1 MVRQAARRSFALGVA
16 VFLGLLLAV
25 DAPALAQTASA
36 ARNLVVQPQKP
47 AATGQRRLALV
58 IGNSAYESA
67 PLENPVNDAR
77 AMARALES
85 AGYTVMLHLNVDQR
99 GMLAALRDFGG
110 QLRAGGVGLFYYA
123 GHGMQIKGRNYLI
136 PVGADIQ
143 REDEVAYAS
152 LDAQAVL
159 DKMEAAG
166 NGANLMILDACR
178 NNPFARSF
186 RSSQQGLAQMEAPV
200 GTLIA
205 FATSPGAV
213 ASDGDGGNGL
223 YTRHLLNAMSR
234 PGGKVEDVF
243 KQVRAAVRRESNGK
257 QIPWEVTSLEG
268 DLFFV
273 DPPAPVTEPEP
284 DPALVLDDSLW
295 EAVKDTQDPIVVGAY
310 LRRFP
315 FGRHSAQAIVRLAKL
330 EAGQEA
336 AMLPPSP
343 GESSSASTPAAEQPS
358 QANPAPQ
365 PSESSEK
372 PMGDAVRIEPD
383 QAALP
388 MARSYEPGDVRTIS
402 RVDLR
407 TDSVIQNFDERIVSV
422 DSAGIPVV
430 GWTSLVLKP
439 WYALLRG
446 LFKSSDGIAL
456 SPSID
461 PVVWNDLPDDAT
473 MGVSFV
479 SDVDVAGNRSANTS
493 KATIRRKG
501 IERVLVPAGEFEA
514 IRIEC
519 EAETTREGRLTPDT
533 SSTRVQRWNLSV
545 WYVPALKTY
554 VAAELRTP
562 SVFFGWGGNH
572 ERLQLLIHELAS
584 RKLVTR

>member
-58 IGNSAYESA
+58 IGNSAYKSA

-110 QLRAGGVGLFYYA
+110 QLRAGGVGLLYYA

-273 DPPAPVTEPEP
+273 DPPAPVTEP

-295 EAVKDTQDPIVVGAY
+295 ETVKDTKDPVAVGAY
-310 LRRFP
+310 IKRFP
-315 FGRHSAQAIVRLAKL
+315 FGRHSSEAIVRLAKL
-330 EAGQEA
+330 EAGQEGA
-336 AMLPPSP
+336 IPPASPSESLP
-343 GESSSASTPAAEQPS
+343 ASTPAAQQQS
-358 QANPAPQ
+358 QAKPALQ

-372 PMGDAVRIEPD
+372 PLRDAVRSEPD
-383 QAALP
+383 QVSSP
-388 MARSYEPGDVRTIS
+388 GARRYEPGDVRAIS
-402 RVDLR
+402 RIDLR
-407 TDSVIQNFDERIVSV
+407 TNSVIQTFNERIVEV
-422 DSAGIPVV
+422 DNAGIPIV
-430 GWTSLVLKP
+430 GWSTLVLKP

-461 PVVWNDLPDDAT
+461 LAAWNGLPDGAT
-473 MGVSFV
+473 MKVSFL
-479 SDVDVAGNRSANTS
+479 SDVDEMGNRSDNTS
-493 KATIRRKG
+493 NVTIRRQG
-501 IERVLVPAGEFEA
+501 IERVSVPAGDFEA

-519 EAETTREGRLTPDT
+519 EGETFRRGRLPYATGN
-533 SSTRVQRWNLSV
+533 RIQRWSLSV
-545 WYVPALKTY
+545 WYVSALKTY
-554 VAAELRTP
+554 VSAELRTP
-562 SVFFGWGGNH
+562 SVLFGWGGDH
-572 ERLQLLIHELAS
+572 ERLQLVKHELAA
-584 RKLVTR
+584 RELVTR